1 MQNFK
6 ISHKMWVVAISQISM
21 VYLHPPHHDNAI
33 PRSSRGQKSIIAC
46 TNGNFCPFSRLKRL
60 LFSFANFKPCR
71 IWMKILKPVNRMEIH
86 LVTHNPIFSY
96 QTNALHNFWLCTY
109 SFQETWNVSSSQNPF
124 SLSKGP
130 WGINNCTQ
138 NTFFLLCTIWAP
150 FTSLIN
156 LHNYFNLHACPSK
169 KCLSWLSVPLPIP
182 AVAHITK
189 CP

>member
-1 MQNFK
+1 
-6 ISHKMWVVAISQISM
+6 MWVVAISM
-21 VYLHPPHHDNAI
+21 VYLHPPHHVNAI

-96 QTNALHNFWLCTY
+96 QTNALHNFWLCIY
-109 SFQETWNVSSSQNPF
+109 SFQETLNVSSSQNPF
-124 SLSKGP
+124 SLSK
-130 WGINNCTQ
+130 
-138 NTFFLLCTIWAP
+138 AP
-150 FTSLIN
+150 LTSLIN
-156 LHNYFNLHACPSK
+156 LHNYFNLHAYPSK
-169 KCLSWLSVPLPIP
+169 QCLSWRSVPLPIP
-182 AVAHITK
+182 AVLHITK